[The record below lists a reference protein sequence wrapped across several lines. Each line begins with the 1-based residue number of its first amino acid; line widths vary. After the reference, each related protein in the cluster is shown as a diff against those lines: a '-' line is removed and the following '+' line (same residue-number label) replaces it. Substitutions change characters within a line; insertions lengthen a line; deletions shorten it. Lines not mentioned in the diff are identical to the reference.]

1 MPSPPCRRAP
11 PARHYDDAVDTPY
24 RPQPVSFS
32 RRGGRLGERQQRVWD
47 DLADDYVLDPPRDGP
62 STSVDPAWRLDLP
75 ATFGRTAPLVVEIG
89 SGYGEAL
96 SHAALEHPELD
107 FLALE
112 VYVPAVAQ
120 SLLHIRREG
129 LTNIRL
135 VVANAPEMLT
145 HTLVPASVH
154 ELRIWFPDPW
164 HKTRHKKR
172 RLITPAFAELAA
184 RVLQPGASW
193 RIATDWADYGEQ
205 ISEVLEGSPD
215 FEGGRTERF
224 EGRPITRFEAK
235 GLTVDREIHDFHAVR
250 RA

>member
-1 MPSPPCRRAP
+1 M
-11 PARHYDDAVDTPY
+11 DTPY

-47 DLADDYVLDPPRDGP
+47 DLADDYVIDPPRDGP
-62 STSVDPAWRLDLP
+62 STSVAPDFRLDL
-75 ATFGRTAPLVVEIG
+75 AAAFGRTAPLVVEIG

-96 SHAALEHPELD
+96 SHAAVEHPELD

-112 VYVPAVAQ
+112 VYIPAVAQ

-135 VVANAPEMLT
+135 MVANAPEMLT
-145 HTLVPASVH
+145 TALAPASVH

-164 HKTRHKKR
+164 HKNKHNKR

-184 RVLQPGASW
+184 RVLPPGASW
-193 RIATDWADYGEQ
+193 RIATDWEDYADQ
-205 ISEVLEGSPD
+205 IAQVLQTSPD
-215 FEGGRTERF
+215 FDGGRCDRF
-224 EGRPITRFEAK
+224 DGRPVTRFETK
-235 GLTVDREIHDFHAVR
+235 GLKVEREIFDFCAVR